1 VGKGD
6 GHGDGDGN
14 GDGDGMGE
22 SVVERFERRWMEG
35 CSVFEMRDSLGGVL
49 GGDCDYVFAEPDWL

>member
-1 VGKGD
+1 
-6 GHGDGDGN
+6 
-14 GDGDGMGE
+14 
-22 SVVERFERRWMEG
+22 MEG